1 MEAGCGWV
9 PYWMERLDE
18 HCEFLQPTGPSLTKP
33 PSEYMKSSQMF
44 YAFEMEEKML
54 PCIAEFVGAERLV
67 FATDYNHSDSKF
79 PHTVE
84 EVMERK
90 DLSDALKTK
99 IMGENAAKLYN
110 L

>member
-1 MEAGCGWV
+1 
-9 PYWMERLDE
+9 
-18 HCEFLQPTGPSLTKP
+18 
-33 PSEYMKSSQMF
+33 MKSGQMF
-44 YAFEMEEKML
+44 YAFEMDEKML
-54 PCIAEFVGAERLV
+54 PYVAEFVGAERLV

-90 DLSDALKTK
+90 DVSEALKTK
-99 IMGENAAKLYN
+99 IMGENATRLYN

>member
-1 MEAGCGWV
+1 MAP
-9 PYWMERLDE
+9 PYVATKIATR
-18 HCEFLQPTGPSLTKP
+18 SLKGQ
-33 PSEYMKSSQMF
+33 EGFAK
-44 YAFEMEEKML
+44 
-54 PCIAEFVGAERLV
+54 RLV

-90 DLSDALKTK
+90 DLSGALKTK

>member
-1 MEAGCGWV
+1 VAKFV
-9 PYWMERLDE
+9 APERL
-18 HCEFLQPTGPSLTKP
+18 
-33 PSEYMKSSQMF
+33 
-44 YAFEMEEKML
+44 
-54 PCIAEFVGAERLV
+54 I

-90 DLSDALKTK
+90 DLSAELKTK
-99 IMGENAAKLYN
+99 IMGENAARLYN

>member
-1 MEAGCGWV
+1 MRSG
-9 PYWMERLDE
+9 
-18 HCEFLQPTGPSLTKP
+18 
-33 PSEYMKSSQMF
+33 QMF
-44 YAFEMEEKML
+44 YAFEMDEKML
-54 PCIAEFVGAERLV
+54 PYVAEFVGADRLV

-84 EVMERK
+84 EVMGR
-90 DLSDALKTK
+90 SDISESLKAK

>member
-1 MEAGCGWV
+1 M
-9 PYWMERLDE
+9 Y
-18 HCEFLQPTGPSLTKP
+18 
-33 PSEYMKSSQMF
+33 

-54 PCIAEFVGAERLV
+54 PYAVELMGAERFV

-90 DLSDALKTK
+90 DLSDTLKAK
-99 IMGENAAKLYN
+99 LMGENAAKLYS